1 MAPTAVDYEPES
13 GYIQKLKSSIKN
25 VNRDVF
31 PDGFK
36 STGMYYHLYPDIWL
50 PSRC

>member
-13 GYIQKLKSSIKN
+13 GYIQKLKADIKN
-25 VNRDVF
+25 VNKDVF

-36 STGMYYHLYPDIWL
+36 TTGTF
-50 PSRC
+50 